1 MSPPGG
7 VAFPTLLTTKTYNF
21 SDLPLVIGNMFAFM
35 ILKSDGKSYP
45 RMLTAW
51 GRRGG
56 ESVQRR
62 AGGERCD
69 VRIGVEAVNLLRGGF
84 FPDFEK

>member
-1 MSPPGG
+1 
-7 VAFPTLLTTKTYNF
+7 
-21 SDLPLVIGNMFAFM
+21 
-35 ILKSDGKSYP
+35 
-45 RMLTAW
+45 MLTAW

-84 FPDFEK
+84 QISRNDRILANGGRAGVPSDGSQDFMML